1 MRFDIAILAGL
12 LMCTSAA
19 ADVYEDC
26 AKAIRDDDKSA
37 TGTEHVYSPTL
48 GKIVP
53 IGEDVE
59 AKKKAEQE
67 KRDEQNWQAAL
78 KEVQSI
84 RNDREAKVRRR
95 LRQACDEIYIQNPN
109 EAITNNLCFSV
120 FLETGLPAE

>member
-1 MRFDIAILAGL
+1 MIN
-12 LMCTSAA
+12 
-19 ADVYEDC
+19 EDPVPYLRLSEIKEC
-26 AKAIRDDDKSA
+26 LIFS